1 MKSKKTAEQRDYDTT
16 RKDLLESLEAL
27 MALPSKHDQS
37 LDVIKDMNESNA
49 SFKAAVMSS
58 LQASDALVGNSARL
72 ESIDLLFS
80 ALVRYTDFDMNG
92 AKLLLYV
99 SGVILDPKA
108 VETLLS
114 LILTWRAGHV
124 VLPSE
129 VQPATI
135 GNLNGVKV
143 PVDVKTDMGKN

>member
-1 MKSKKTAEQRDYDTT
+1 
-16 RKDLLESLEAL
+16 
-27 MALPSKHDQS
+27 
-37 LDVIKDMNESNA
+37 MNESNA

-135 GNLNGVKV
+135 GNLNGVKI